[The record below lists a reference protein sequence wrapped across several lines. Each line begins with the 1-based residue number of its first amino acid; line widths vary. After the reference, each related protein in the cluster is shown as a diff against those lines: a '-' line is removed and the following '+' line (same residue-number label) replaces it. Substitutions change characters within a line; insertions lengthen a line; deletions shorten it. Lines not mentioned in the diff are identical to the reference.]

1 VTGLLALH
9 GGGEYVTGDE
19 GSMDALVRAATEAAA
34 TDGPGTT
41 PRIVIVPTAAA
52 RQRPDAAARTGEQS
66 FAAAA
71 RRAGVTVEIGIAGIV
86 ARPDA
91 MDPRLVEPLAAAH
104 LIHLPGGDPDLIPA
118 ILRDSPAWAA
128 MCRAY
133 DCAAVLAGAS
143 AGAMA
148 LGPWTWTPHGG
159 VPGLGRVPGVVV
171 VPHVD
176 ARSWPDIAR
185 RWGAALP
192 AGQHALGLGERTAVI
207 IEPGRPWRV
216 VGEGEV
222 RWLPS
227 GTPPDSPLVL
237 VDGGEFT
244 P

>member
-133 DCAAVLAGAS
+133 DRAAVLAGAS

-148 LGPWTWTPHGG
+148 LAARCWTPRGPVDGLGLLPGFAVLPHDGPGRLDRWRSAMSGVAWLGIGEQTLVIGRPGGPWTVRGR
-159 VPGLGRVPGVVV
+159 GRVRVIAPDGAERAGAGPGETLEL
-171 VPHVD
+171 
-176 ARSWPDIAR
+176 A
-185 RWGAALP
+185 
-192 AGQHALGLGERTAVI
+192 
-207 IEPGRPWRV
+207 
-216 VGEGEV
+216 
-222 RWLPS
+222 
-227 GTPPDSPLVL
+227 
-237 VDGGEFT
+237 
-244 P
+244 

>member
-1 VTGLLALH
+1 VTGPIALH
-9 GGGEYVTGDE
+9 GGGEYLAGDE
-19 GSMDALVRAATEAAA
+19 RVIAALLDLVPDTGRAVRIA
-34 TDGPGTT
+34 
-41 PRIVIVPTAAA
+41 VVPTAAA
-52 RQRPDAAARTGEQS
+52 RGRPDLAGGNGVAAFQRV
-66 FAAAA
+66 AAAA
-71 RRAGVTVEIGIAGIV
+71 GRAVEAAIVPVVDAASAADPALADRLRDADLIAF
-86 ARPDA
+86 
-91 MDPRLVEPLAAAH
+91 
-104 LIHLPGGDPDLIPA
+104 PGGDPDLIPTLLRGSAAWSA
-118 ILRDSPAWAA
+118 ITEALDRGAL
-128 MCRAY
+128 
-133 DCAAVLAGAS
+133 LAGAS

-159 VPGLGRVPGVVV
+159 VHGLGLVPGVVV

-192 AGQHALGLGERTAVI
+192 AGLHALGLGERTAVI